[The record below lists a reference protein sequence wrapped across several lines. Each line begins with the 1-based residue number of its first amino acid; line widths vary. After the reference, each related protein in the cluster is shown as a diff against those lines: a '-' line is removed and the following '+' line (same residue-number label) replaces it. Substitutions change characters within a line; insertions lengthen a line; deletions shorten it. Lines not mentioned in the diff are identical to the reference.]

1 MSSDDSID
9 QDFRPDHDWSFEFEC
24 ESEPISCFS
33 KPWFAIQSEE
43 RVSGGSV
50 GALPLYVSEVVSRVL
65 FHYRMLP
72 GKGMRLPFLH
82 LSPQSN
88 GDTNLRE
95 TFIRMWWRW
104 DIYDRL
110 ANSSASRSS
119 KDEESVMTCSLPTI
133 ELADAPYEMKTLLV
147 RRMISIL
154 NEKNDY
160 PSAIYHSLLL
170 IVPTAA
176 WQFSSLHREKS
187 AFEFSPRS
195 VTNPNL
201 NMFCFLPCFDSDNLS
216 ISCACTRWSV
226 RLVWP
231 SLSIL

>member
-24 ESEPISCFS
+24 ESEPRSCFS
-33 KPWFAIQSEE
+33 KPWFAIQSEIG
-43 RVSGGSV
+43 RKGLWRIGGSP
-50 GALPLYVSEVVSRVL
+50 APLCFWSSVTSTFFTIGCYPAKVWGS
-65 FHYRMLP
+65 
-72 GKGMRLPFLH
+72 PFLH

-104 DIYDRL
+104 DISDRL

-176 WQFSSLHREKS
+176 WQFSSLHR
-187 AFEFSPRS
+187 
-195 VTNPNL
+195 
-201 NMFCFLPCFDSDNLS
+201 
-216 ISCACTRWSV
+216 
-226 RLVWP
+226 
-231 SLSIL
+231 